1 MIVAELSR
9 VIVPNPWF
17 CRKVEEMS
25 GDKVSVCFQCAKC
38 TNGCPVTFAMDIAPH
53 RLMHSIQLG
62 LRDEVLHSDTI
73 WVCASCETCNTRCPN
88 DIDVAHIMDTLRQI
102 SQGEGIRASQSN
114 VPIFHSVFLSS
125 VRKHGRVSEME
136 MALIYYLKSQGLT
149 GLLKQAGMGSRMFI
163 RGKIKL
169 IPTPVRGM
177 SQVRTLFRKAEE
189 KR

>member
-9 VIVPNPWF
+9 AIVPNSWF

-62 LRDEVLHSDTI
+62 LKGEVLHSDTI

-149 GLLKQAGMGSRMFI
+149 GLLKQAGMGFRMFI